1 MKKTFFSVA
10 IVSVLALAATAAM
23 AVPKLYI
30 NELQSSNKTT
40 VRDNN
45 GNYSDWI
52 ELYNDE
58 SSAVNLEGWGLSDNP
73 ANPYKF
79 TFGAGVTIPAKGFLL
94 VYASDTE
101 VTTGPYLH
109 APYGIKSAGE
119 PVVLTMPDGTTVDS
133 WEAVQIDEDMS
144 YGRKPNGSTTL
155 GFFDAPTPGA
165 TNNNSQQYAGKLKT
179 PLFLKS
185 RGFYTAGFN
194 LTLMNTTSGSTIRY
208 TLDGSEPT
216 ESSAVYSGPIAI
228 SAPSN
233 ADDVKMTV
241 VRVKVFK
248 DGYLPSPIMTHSYLV
263 GSGVFSRY
271 NIPVVSLSTDIDN
284 ITGPNGIYTNYNNK
298 GAEWEKPANVEL
310 FEKDGKAGFA
320 CEVGIRIHGGW
331 TRHLGQK
338 SIRLYA
344 DHQRGPGSFDYKV
357 FPDSDITDY
366 RRLILRNHGN
376 DNEGFGYYYT
386 NRYTLMKDGLMQ
398 GLVKDLNVE
407 TQNWRNAVV
416 FVDGEYWGIFGI
428 HEREDAEWIYN
439 HHPELD
445 REDIDMVQQDTSTL
459 DVGEGDTVELMRYR
473 DFINNN
479 DLREPG
485 NAARFKEMVDID
497 SFLTYYV
504 TQLYAGNTDW
514 PGNNI
519 RYWRPRTEDGKWRWA
534 LADMDFSFGLV
545 EQYNYDSIAY
555 TTTRGGTWPNP
566 DYNNVTF
573 GSLMRDPELRQG
585 LIIRLADMLNTTFAP
600 ARVQGRIDTYAAEI
614 EPEVERHFARWRGTS
629 PYGSNPTK
637 AKWRQNVNDMKIFAG
652 KRPDYLRSEACRF
665 FTLSGTSN
673 VTLNVS
679 NAAAGCIKINTV
691 TPDTYPWTGKYFN
704 EIPITLTAV
713 PNDGYRFVRWEGV
726 NINGVT
732 GTFTP
737 FEADANITAVFEV
750 IQ

>member
-133 WEAVQIDEDMS
+133 WEAVQIDEEMS

-216 ESSAVYSGPIAI
+216 ESSTAYSGPIAI

-298 GAEWEKPANVEL
+298 
-310 FEKDGKAGFA
+310 
-320 CEVGIRIHGGW
+320 
-331 TRHLGQK
+331 
-338 SIRLYA
+338 
-344 DHQRGPGSFDYKV
+344 
-357 FPDSDITDY
+357 
-366 RRLILRNHGN
+366 
-376 DNEGFGYYYT
+376 
-386 NRYTLMKDGLMQ
+386 
-398 GLVKDLNVE
+398 
-407 TQNWRNAVV
+407 
-416 FVDGEYWGIFGI
+416 
-428 HEREDAEWIYN
+428 
-439 HHPELD
+439 
-445 REDIDMVQQDTSTL
+445 
-459 DVGEGDTVELMRYR
+459 
-473 DFINNN
+473 
-479 DLREPG
+479 
-485 NAARFKEMVDID
+485 
-497 SFLTYYV
+497 
-504 TQLYAGNTDW
+504 
-514 PGNNI
+514 
-519 RYWRPRTEDGKWRWA
+519 
-534 LADMDFSFGLV
+534 
-545 EQYNYDSIAY
+545 
-555 TTTRGGTWPNP
+555 
-566 DYNNVTF
+566 
-573 GSLMRDPELRQG
+573 
-585 LIIRLADMLNTTFAP
+585 
-600 ARVQGRIDTYAAEI
+600 
-614 EPEVERHFARWRGTS
+614 
-629 PYGSNPTK
+629 
-637 AKWRQNVNDMKIFAG
+637 
-652 KRPDYLRSEACRF
+652 
-665 FTLSGTSN
+665 
-673 VTLNVS
+673 
-679 NAAAGCIKINTV
+679 
-691 TPDTYPWTGKYFN
+691 
-704 EIPITLTAV
+704 
-713 PNDGYRFVRWEGV
+713 
-726 NINGVT
+726 
-732 GTFTP
+732 
-737 FEADANITAVFEV
+737 
-750 IQ
+750 